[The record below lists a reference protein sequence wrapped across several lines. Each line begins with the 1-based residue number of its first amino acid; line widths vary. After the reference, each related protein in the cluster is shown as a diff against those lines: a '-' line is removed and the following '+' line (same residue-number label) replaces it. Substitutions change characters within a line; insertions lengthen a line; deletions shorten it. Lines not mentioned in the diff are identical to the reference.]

1 MEIQIIKTLLVAYKP
16 MGRKQGYPKSGK
28 FTCAEL
34 RLSSA
39 VNNLILNVNS
49 ILIAWNKSHHKIP
62 EQIK

>member
-1 MEIQIIKTLLVAYKP
+1 LVAYKP

-28 FTCAEL
+28 FICAEL